1 MRRIC
6 ARVDKR
12 KTARPFFAFRLTRT
26 NPSSAQDFFA
36 YSIKEKRVKRFST
49 PDFINQIRAVR
60 RNRARVDK
68 RKTARLFSPFDL
80 QSKFEQ
86 WSFAVHPCT
95 AHYRIF
101 ATQKYASVLR
111 RCDTASVPCIEG
123 VLRATCNKR
132 EARSSP
138 RRICSRLL
146 SHAATQ
152 ALHRVSS

>member
-1 MRRIC
+1 MQE
-6 ARVDKR
+6 R
-12 KTARPFFAFRLTRT
+12 K

-60 RNRARVDK
+60 RNRTRVDK

-80 QSKFEQ
+80 QSKSEQ

-101 ATQKYASVLR
+101 A
-111 RCDTASVPCIEG
+111 
-123 VLRATCNKR
+123 
-132 EARSSP
+132 
-138 RRICSRLL
+138 
-146 SHAATQ
+146 
-152 ALHRVSS
+152 